1 MNKAIQMFADL
12 TIVLAQ
18 ATEINEESEHDMNT
32 IIEINYRDH
41 LGIAKGG
48 YISNVH
54 SEFIG
59 HF

>member
-32 IIEINYRDH
+32 IIEINY
-41 LGIAKGG
+41 
-48 YISNVH
+48 H
-54 SEFIG
+54 SHVG
-59 HF
+59 VA